1 MPGLEVMST
10 VMDSQVLE
18 RPLLRSHKALPRRGV
33 VVPNIEIIQPASPDH
48 LTRAPAL
55 PLTPPG
61 IGQGDL
67 AASDEPTPRKPDSS
81 LLDAQTGGMLTPRH
95 PSKPPTPDVTP
106 PRTNSTKRPPLNQ
119 CIDLSSSSRAESFQ
133 TARESM
139 SSDTDMET
147 PVRSSRPMSRKPKH
161 GVHLK
166 SNGLNGIHANGASAK
181 ETPSSGS
188 QHVSETEYETGFESF
203 DGDWGTSQKEDSPTP
218 RARTG
223 KPGEDRHRSGRKSD
237 LDHDDALDVEHLDAS
252 LMKAKTLRDRVH
264 SRDVAASVSMERFRE
279 DIGWPSSDITPS
291 QSDNADTRRFSGV
304 SSTST
309 VEVMII
315 DSPKRAKRTL
325 RHTEKRNSLR
335 SASSPITRSERTS
348 VVSSSESQHRLIH
361 KAARI
366 SDQDRRSVSSDI
378 SFSTKTT
385 TSALHPNV
393 EIIPVV
399 VVPERRSSLQSA
411 PNSHVSSKPG
421 SRRSSQHPPTGPAS
435 SIDAPWKKKKRTM
448 SDSVSTRSQ
457 ETTDARGRRS
467 SRPIIPPR
475 SSSLSAP
482 TSQNNSRATS
492 LTSASLRSHTLAM
505 DLEMQK
511 QRQQQQPVSPPRN
524 NVLGA
529 KAPVLLEPPNLQAV
543 IISSDDLLQ
552 PPSLPFTPSSI
563 PSSSPGPIEIQE
575 ATAISLFA
583 HNNHSLLLVDPR
595 GQAQP
600 RGLHGLGLQP
610 TRGNTTP
617 DRLIQGTAHVESPL
631 RNPRPPP
638 KPPTGKPLPPLP
650 LPGKE
655 TSQNSDGPLGRR
667 WNSVRQTLGNTRPRS
682 DSFNTLA
689 RSFSMKSAKNRK
701 SGMEIDSKLHPFWRP
716 RGFWENVPGS
726 PKKEDSSGQ
735 RDTPNTDE
743 GLIINNS
750 LGLPQYR
757 VVIDGPPSLARRS
770 PEMRRLFDGMSS
782 TLQLHHNASRGSLA
796 DRKIL
801 RTGSPLYQHRYRAL
815 SRWGL
820 RLRAM
825 SLRNMRSRLRRV
837 RQRREER
844 KRAARRETL
853 KQSIGGPVYVASSAT
868 HGVVAS

>member
-1 MPGLEVMST
+1 MPGVEIMST
-10 VMDSQVLE
+10 VMDSQGLE
-18 RPLLRSHKALPRRGV
+18 RPLLRSHKALPRRGI
-33 VVPNIEIIQPASPDH
+33 VVPNIEIIQPASPDQ
-48 LTRAPAL
+48 LTGAPAP

-61 IGQGDL
+61 ISEGDL
-67 AASDEPTPRKPDSS
+67 AADDDPTPRKPDSS
-81 LLDAQTGGMLTPRH
+81 LLDTQTAGMLTPRL

-106 PRTNSTKRPPLNQ
+106 PRTNSSKRPALNQ
-119 CIDLSSSSRAESFQ
+119 YIDLSSSSRAESFQ

-147 PVRSSRPMSRKPKH
+147 PVRLSRPMSREPKH
-161 GVHLK
+161 GVQLK
-166 SNGLNGIHANGASAK
+166 SNGQNGIHANGLSAK
-181 ETPSSGS
+181 ETPSLGS

-203 DGDWGTSQKEDSPTP
+203 DGDWGTSQNEVSPTP
-218 RARTG
+218 GAKMD
-223 KPGEDRHRSGRKSD
+223 KPGEDHHRSGRKSD
-237 LDHDDALDVEHLDAS
+237 LDHDDALDVEDLDAS
-252 LMKAKTLRDRVH
+252 LMKEKTLRDRVH
-264 SRDVAASVSMERFRE
+264 SREVAASASMERFRE
-279 DIGWPSSDITPS
+279 DIGWPSSDVPPS
-291 QSDNADTRRFSGV
+291 QSDSADTRRFSGV
-304 SSTST
+304 SSAST
-309 VEVMII
+309 VEAMII
-315 DSPKRAKRTL
+315 DSPKRAQRTL
-325 RHTEKRNSLR
+325 RHTDKRNSLR

-366 SDQDRRSVSSDI
+366 SDQDRRSVSSGI

-385 TSALHPNV
+385 TSALHPNI

-411 PNSHVSSKPG
+411 HNSHVPSKHG
-421 SRRSSQHPPTGPAS
+421 SQRSSQRPPTVFAS
-435 SIDAPWKKKKRTM
+435 SVDAPWKKKKRTM

-457 ETTDARGRRS
+457 ETTGARGRRFS
-467 SRPIIPPR
+467 QPIIPPR

-511 QRQQQQPVSPPRN
+511 QRQQQPVSPPRN

-595 GQAQP
+595 GLAQP
-600 RGLHGLGLQP
+600 RALHGLGLQP
-610 TRGNTTP
+610 TRRNTTP
-617 DRLIQGTAHVESPL
+617 DRLIGTVHVESPL

-638 KPPTGKPLPPLP
+638 KPPIAKHLPPLP
-650 LPGKE
+650 PQAKAA
-655 TSQNSDGPLGRR
+655 SQNNDGPLGRR
-667 WNSVRQTLGNTRPRS
+667 WNSVRQTLGSNRPRS

-689 RSFSMKSAKNRK
+689 RSFSMKPAKNRK
-701 SGMEIDSKLHPFWRP
+701 SGMEIDSKLQPFWRP

-726 PKKEDSSGQ
+726 LKKEDPSGQ
-735 RDTPNTDE
+735 RTAPDADE

-757 VVIDGPPSLARRS
+757 VVIEGPPSLARRS

-801 RTGSPLYQHRYRAL
+801 RTGSPLYQHRYQAL

-820 RLRAM
+820 RLRAL
-825 SLRNMRSRLRRV
+825 SLRNVRNRLRRV

-853 KQSIGGPVYVASSAT
+853 KQNIGGPVYVASSAT
-868 HGVVAS
+868 QGVVAS

>member
-1 MPGLEVMST
+1 MST

-18 RPLLRSHKALPRRGV
+18 RPRLRSHKVLPRRGI
-33 VVPNIEIIQPASPDH
+33 VVPNIEIIQPASPDQ
-48 LTRAPAL
+48 LTGAPAP

-61 IGQGDL
+61 IGQGDI
-67 AASDEPTPRKPDSS
+67 AADDEPTPRKLGSS
-81 LLDAQTGGMLTPRH
+81 LLDTQTGGMLTPRH

-106 PRTNSTKRPPLNQ
+106 PRTNSSKRPALSQ

-133 TARESM
+133 TARESL

-147 PVRSSRPMSRKPKH
+147 PVRSSRPMSRKPRH

-166 SNGLNGIHANGASAK
+166 SNGLNGIHVNGVSAK
-181 ETPSSGS
+181 ETASSGS

-203 DGDWGTSQKEDSPTP
+203 DGDWGTSQNEDSPTP
-218 RARTG
+218 RARLNQ
-223 KPGEDRHRSGRKSD
+223 PGEVRHRSGRKSD
-237 LDHDDALDVEHLDAS
+237 FDRNDALDVEHLNAS
-252 LMKAKTLRDRVH
+252 LIKEKTLRDRVH
-264 SRDVAASVSMERFRE
+264 SREVAPSASVERFRE
-279 DIGWPSSDITPS
+279 DIGWPSSDIPPS

-309 VEVMII
+309 VEAMII
-315 DSPKRAKRTL
+315 DSPKRAKQTL

-348 VVSSSESQHRLIH
+348 VVSSSESPHRLIH

-385 TSALHPNV
+385 TSALHPNI

-399 VVPERRSSLQSA
+399 VVPERRSSLQSG
-411 PNSHVSSKPG
+411 PNSYVSSKPG
-421 SRRSSQHPPTGPAS
+421 SQRSSQRPTAPAGS
-435 SIDAPWKKKKRTM
+435 VDAAWKKKKRTM
-448 SDSVSTRSQ
+448 SDSVSSRSQ
-457 ETTDARGRRS
+457 ETTDARGRHF

-505 DLEMQK
+505 DLEMEK
-511 QRQQQQPVSPPRN
+511 QRQLQQPVSPPRN
-524 NVLGA
+524 NILGV
-529 KAPVLLEPPNLQAV
+529 KAPGLLEPPNLQAV

-552 PPSLPFTPSSI
+552 PPSLPFTPSSV

-600 RGLHGLGLQP
+600 RGLPGLGLQP
-610 TRGNTTP
+610 TRRNTTP

-638 KPPTGKPLPPLP
+638 QPPIGKPLPPLP
-650 LPGKE
+650 PQGQE
-655 TSQNSDGPLGRR
+655 ASQNSDGLLGRR
-667 WNSVRQTLGNTRPRS
+667 WNSVRQTLGNNRPRS
-682 DSFNTLA
+682 DSFNTLT

-735 RDTPNTDE
+735 RNAPNPDE
-743 GLIINNS
+743 GRIINNS

-757 VVIDGPPSLARRS
+757 VVIEGPPSLARRS
-770 PEMRRLFDGMSS
+770 PEMRQLLDGMSS

-825 SLRNMRSRLRRV
+825 SLRNVRSRLRRV

-844 KRAARRETL
+844 KRAARRDTL
-853 KQSIGGPVYVASSAT
+853 KQSIGVPVYVASSVP
-868 HGVVAS
+868 HGLVAS